1 MKTNGDDR
9 WRSFPSYLGV
19 AVPRIMACLRQ
30 KGLKVTVFVVGK
42 DAAIEDHQDLLR
54 SIAEAGHEIA
64 SHSFLHEPWLGLYSV
79 EELRAE
85 LASTEESLE
94 RVTGQVPVGFRAPGF
109 SISESVAREL
119 VRRGYL
125 YDASTFPTILGPL
138 ARRYYLSRARHF
150 SPEELRKRQQ
160 LFGTVRDGFKPLRP
174 YRWRV
179 AGKDLIEIPLTTVPA
194 MRLPFHVSYIMYL
207 SMVSARLALA
217 YFRTALGMCR
227 LCGITPSIVLHPL
240 DFLGLED
247 ISEYFFFPAIGLPR
261 ERKLAV
267 VTRVLD
273 IVAEQFDTMPLREH
287 AARLAA
293 LPGLRVVES
302 RLEDDS

>member
-30 KGLKVTVFVVGK
+30 KGLTSTVFVVGK
-42 DAAIEDHQDLLR
+42 DAAMDDHRDLLR

-64 SHSFLHEPWLGLYSV
+64 SHSFLHEPWLNLYSV

-85 LASTEESLE
+85 LGSTEEWLE
-94 RVTGQVPVGFRAPGF
+94 RVTGQVPVGFRAPSF
-109 SISESVAREL
+109 SMSESVAREL

-125 YDASTFPTILGPL
+125 YDASMLPTIVGPL
-138 ARRYYLSRARHF
+138 ARRYYLSRIGDLG
-150 SPEELRKRQQ
+150 PEELRKRQH
-160 LFGTVRDGFKPLRP
+160 LFGTVRDGFKPLMP

-179 AGKDLIEIPLTTVPA
+179 AGKDLIEIPVTTMPA

-217 YFRTALGMCR
+217 YFRTALRMCR
-227 LCGITPSIVLHPL
+227 LCGITPSILLHPL
-240 DFLGLED
+240 DFLGSED
-247 ISEYFFFPAIGLPR
+247 ISGTFFFPAMGLPR

-267 VTRVLD
+267 VNRVLD
-273 IVAEQFDTMPLREH
+273 IVAEQFVTMPLREH
-287 AARLAA
+287 AERLAA

-302 RLEDDS
+302 RRECDS